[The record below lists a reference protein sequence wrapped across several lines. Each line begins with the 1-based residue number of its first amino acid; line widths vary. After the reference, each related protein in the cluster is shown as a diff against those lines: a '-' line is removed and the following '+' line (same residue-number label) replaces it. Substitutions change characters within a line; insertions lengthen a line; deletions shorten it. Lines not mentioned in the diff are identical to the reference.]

1 MENKKK
7 KVNHITILYILCVLN
22 IIVSIATM
30 GYAAHVFC
38 DHAQETT
45 NTIQTDPSIEETSE
59 LVDIEDATTEPTETL
74 VEIEDVTTEPI
85 TEETTVE
92 TTEPP
97 KATEP
102 SKEPSKEPTKTTEPS
117 TEPDHSTDNDILELL
132 ACVIYQETGGDHHC
146 DMCRRRVADVVLN
159 RVADER
165 FPNTV
170 YGVLTQKNQYG
181 NYYSTGV
188 VWPSRASKPEEKHA
202 VERAYRIAQEVLN
215 GQHSELYGK
224 GYIWQSSF
232 IQGKDN
238 VYCCGHYFG
247 R

>member
-1 MENKKK
+1 MENNKK
-7 KVNHITILYILCVLN
+7 KVNHIIILYILCVLN
-22 IIVSIATM
+22 LVVSIATM
-30 GYAAHVFC
+30 GYVTHASH
-38 DHAQETT
+38 DHTQETMS
-45 NTIQTDPSIEETSE
+45 TIQTDPSIKET
-59 LVDIEDATTEPTETL
+59 EDATTEPTETL
-74 VEIEDVTTEPI
+74 VETEDVTTEPT

-102 SKEPSKEPTKTTEPS
+102 SKEPSKEPSTEPS
-117 TEPDHSTDNDILELL
+117 TEPEHSTDDNTLELL
-132 ACVIYQETGGDHHC
+132 ACVIYQETGGDRHC

-165 FPNTV
+165 FPNTI
-170 YGVLTQKNQYG
+170 YGVLTQKDQYG
-181 NYYSTGV
+181 NYHSTGV
-188 VWPSRASKPEEKHA
+188 VWPARANKPEEKHA

-215 GQHSELYGK
+215 GQHSELYGN
-224 GYIWQSSF
+224 GYIWQSGF